1 MPFDF
6 AQDKLHGNAAQSEIR
21 KNLIMAFILIII
33 ILGFIA
39 GFASGLLGVGGG
51 IIIIPSFLYLL
62 PILGFK
68 ALSLN
73 QITGIAATQV
83 FLGSLFA
90 CIEHKK
96 YGLMDKNIILKTGIM
111 SGVGALIGAII
122 SKYTPEKILLIIY
135 FVILILS
142 ITALILS
149 KERTAQVQIRPKSAA
164 TLIFFAGIMSGALGL
179 GGAVMYIP
187 ILTHFHGLSLK
198 TGISNVTFIVLFTSI
213 AAFLGKAAT
222 NQIPFQFIIFIIIG
236 AFAGAKLGAK
246 TNNKLPS
253 NVLKLILLIIITIT
267 AIRVAF
273 SIL

>member
-1 MPFDF
+1 
-6 AQDKLHGNAAQSEIR
+6 
-21 KNLIMAFILIII
+21 MAFILIII

-62 PILGFK
+62 PLLGFK

-73 QITGIAATQV
+73 QITGVAATQV

-90 CIEHKK
+90 CIEHRK
-96 YGLMDKNIILKTGIM
+96 YGLMDKSIILKAGIT
-111 SGVGALIGAII
+111 SGVGALIGAIV
-122 SKYTPEKILLIIY
+122 SKYTPEIILLIIY
-135 FVILILS
+135 FIILILS
-142 ITALILS
+142 IIALTLS
-149 KERTAQVQIRPKSAA
+149 KEKNSQGQIKTGFAIF
-164 TLIFFAGIMSGALGL
+164 LIFFAGIMSGALGL

-187 ILTHFHGLSLK
+187 ILTHFHGLPLK
-198 TGISNVTFIVLFTSI
+198 TGISNVTFIVLFTAM

-222 NQIPFQFIIFIIIG
+222 NQIPFHYLIFIIIG

-253 NVLKLILLIIITIT
+253 RVLRIILLTIIVAT

-273 SIL
+273 SILYY